1 MNQANVERPGGRFAT
16 VRLLVTTIT
25 FGVLIL
31 GAIVEL
37 LRRRRLREKYAALWL
52 FTGFVVVVLALFP
65 GGLDGMAAFVGVAN
79 GASLVLFLA
88 VVFLLIIAMHLSW
101 EVSELEEETRSIS
114 EEIALLRMELERSRP
129 ATSTP
134 HERNSDDPTDRS
146 S

>member
-1 MNQANVERPGGRFAT
+1 M
-16 VRLLVTTIT
+16 RLLVTTIV

-31 GAIVEL
+31 GVIVEL

-52 FTGFVVVVLALFP
+52 FTGFVVVALAMFP
-65 GGLDGMAAFVGVAN
+65 GGLNSVAVFVGVAN

-129 ATSTP
+129 ASSAHIP
-134 HERNSDDPTDRS
+134 HEPHSDGPMDHS

>member
-1 MNQANVERPGGRFAT
+1 
-16 VRLLVTTIT
+16 VRLLITTIL

-52 FTGFVVVVLALFP
+52 FTGCLVVVLALFP
-65 GGLDGMAAFVGVAN
+65 GGLDGVAVFVGVAN

-101 EVSELEEETRSIS
+101 EISQLEEETRSIS
-114 EEIALLRMELERSRP
+114 EEIALLRMELERSLP

-134 HERNSDDPTDRS
+134 TPDERLGDDPTDRS
-146 S
+146 L

>member
-1 MNQANVERPGGRFAT
+1 
-16 VRLLVTTIT
+16 LLVTTII

-52 FTGFVVVVLALFP
+52 FTSFVVVALALFP
-65 GGLDGMAAFVGVAN
+65 GGLNSVAVFVGVAN

-114 EEIALLRMELERSRP
+114 EEIALLRMELERSLP
-129 ATSTP
+129 AAFTP
-134 HERNSDDPTDRS
+134 TPTATPSPTPRERHGDDPTDLS

>member
-1 MNQANVERPGGRFAT
+1 
-16 VRLLVTTIT
+16 VRLVITTII

-52 FTGFVVVVLALFP
+52 FTGFLVIVLSLFP
-65 GGLDGMAAFVGVAN
+65 GGLDKSAGYVGMASGV
-79 GASLVLFLA
+79 SLVLFLS

-101 EVSELEEETRSIS
+101 EVSQLEEETRSIS

-129 ATSTP
+129 AANIP
-134 HERNSDDPTDRS
+134 RARRRDDLTDPS

>member
-1 MNQANVERPGGRFAT
+1 
-16 VRLLVTTIT
+16 VRLLATTII

-65 GGLDGMAAFVGVAN
+65 GGLDSVSAFVGVAN

-101 EVSELEEETRSIS
+101 EVSELEEETRFTICARRRGYVAATVT
-114 EEIALLRMELERSRP
+114 IRLFERYLAGSRVP
-129 ATSTP
+129 PSLKAWDTRTRGSTT
-134 HERNSDDPTDRS
+134 R
-146 S
+146 

>member
-1 MNQANVERPGGRFAT
+1 M
-16 VRLLVTTIT
+16 I

-31 GAIVEL
+31 GVIVEL

-52 FTGFVVVVLALFP
+52 FTGFVVLALALFP
-65 GGLDGMAAFVGVAN
+65 GGLNNVALFVGVAN

-114 EEIALLRMELERSRP
+114 EEIALLRMELERSLP
-129 ATSTP
+129 AAFTP
-134 HERNSDDPTDRS
+134 TPTATPSPTPRERHGDDPTDLS

>member
-1 MNQANVERPGGRFAT
+1 
-16 VRLLVTTIT
+16 VRLLVTTII
-25 FGVLIL
+25 FGALIL
-31 GAIVEL
+31 GVIIEL

-65 GGLDGMAAFVGVAN
+65 GGLNGLAAFVGVAN

-129 ATSTP
+129 ATCTTTP
-134 HERNSDDPTDRS
+134 RERESDDPTDRS